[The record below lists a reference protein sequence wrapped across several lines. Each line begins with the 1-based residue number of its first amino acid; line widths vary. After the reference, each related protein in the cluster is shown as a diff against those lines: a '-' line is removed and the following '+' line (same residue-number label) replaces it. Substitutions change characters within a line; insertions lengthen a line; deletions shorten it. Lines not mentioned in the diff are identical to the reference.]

1 MCFNKNR
8 RGVKDMMNLPYF
20 LYMAEAEGVTEVVNT
35 RQARLNAI
43 IRDYIALAEQGIN
56 INDMEVQNYLAQKY
70 DLEDLTAAEKHEIAR
85 AVMNQL

>member
-1 MCFNKNR
+1 
-8 RGVKDMMNLPYF
+8 MMNIPYF

-43 IRDYIALAEQGIN
+43 IRDYVALAEQGIN

-70 DLEDLTAAEKHEIAR
+70 DLEDLTAAEKHEIATR
-85 AVMNQL
+85 VMNML

>member
-1 MCFNKNR
+1 
-8 RGVKDMMNLPYF
+8 MMNLPYF

-43 IRDYIALAEQGIN
+43 IRDYAALAGQGIN
-56 INDMEVQNYLAQKY
+56 INDMEVQNYLNQKY

>member
-1 MCFNKNR
+1 
-8 RGVKDMMNLPYF
+8 MNLPYF

-43 IRDYIALAEQGIN
+43 IRDYIALANQGIN
-56 INDMEVQNYLAQKY
+56 INDPEVQNYLAQKY

>member
-1 MCFNKNR
+1 
-8 RGVKDMMNLPYF
+8 MNLPYF

-43 IRDYIALAEQGIN
+43 IRDYAALAEQGIN
-56 INDMEVQNYLAQKY
+56 INDPEVQNYLNQKY

>member
-1 MCFNKNR
+1 
-8 RGVKDMMNLPYF
+8 MNLPYF

-43 IRDYIALAEQGIN
+43 IRDYIALAGQGIN

-70 DLEDLTAAEKHEIAR
+70 DLEDLTAAEQHEIAR

>member
-1 MCFNKNR
+1 
-8 RGVKDMMNLPYF
+8 MMNIPYF

-43 IRDYIALAEQGIN
+43 IRDYIALAGQGIN
-56 INDMEVQNYLAQKY
+56 INDMEVQNYLNQKY
-70 DLEDLTAAEKHEIAR
+70 DLEDLTAAEQHEIAR

>member
-1 MCFNKNR
+1 
-8 RGVKDMMNLPYF
+8 MNLPYF
-20 LYMAEAEGVTEVVNT
+20 LYMAEQEGITEVVNT

-56 INDMEVQNYLAQKY
+56 INDMEVQNYLNQKY
-70 DLEDLTAAEKHEIAR
+70 DLEDLTAAEQHEIAR

>member
-1 MCFNKNR
+1 
-8 RGVKDMMNLPYF
+8 MMNLPYF

-43 IRDYIALAEQGIN
+43 IRDYVALAEQGIN
-56 INDMEVQNYLAQKY
+56 INDMEVQNYLNQKY
-70 DLEDLTAAEKHEIAR
+70 DLEDLTAAEQHEIAR

>member
-1 MCFNKNR
+1 
-8 RGVKDMMNLPYF
+8 MMNLPYF

-43 IRDYIALAEQGIN
+43 IRDYAALAEQGIN
-56 INDMEVQNYLAQKY
+56 INDMEIQNYLAQKY

>member
-1 MCFNKNR
+1 
-8 RGVKDMMNLPYF
+8 MNLPYF
-20 LYMAEAEGVTEVVNT
+20 LYMAEKEGITEVVNT

-43 IRDYIALAEQGIN
+43 IRDYIALAGQGIN
-56 INDMEVQNYLAQKY
+56 INNMEVQNYLNQKY

>member
-1 MCFNKNR
+1 
-8 RGVKDMMNLPYF
+8 MNLPYF

-70 DLEDLTAAEKHEIAR
+70 DLEDLSAAEKHEIAR

>member
-1 MCFNKNR
+1 
-8 RGVKDMMNLPYF
+8 MMNLPYF

-43 IRDYIALAEQGIN
+43 IRDYVALAQQGIN
-56 INDMEVQNYLAQKY
+56 INDMEVQNYLNQKY
-70 DLEDLTAAEKHEIAR
+70 DLEDLTAAEQHEIAR

>member
-1 MCFNKNR
+1 
-8 RGVKDMMNLPYF
+8 MMNLPYF
-20 LYMAEAEGVTEVVNT
+20 LYMAETEGVTEVVNT

-43 IRDYIALAEQGIN
+43 IRDYAALASQGIN

-85 AVMNQL
+85 AVMNQF

>member
-1 MCFNKNR
+1 
-8 RGVKDMMNLPYF
+8 MMNLPYF

-70 DLEDLTAAEKHEIAR
+70 DLEDLTAAEQHEIAR

>member
-1 MCFNKNR
+1 
-8 RGVKDMMNLPYF
+8 MNLPYF

-43 IRDYIALAEQGIN
+43 IRDYAALAEQGIN
-56 INDMEVQNYLAQKY
+56 INDMEVQNYLNQKY

-85 AVMNQL
+85 AVMNQF

>member
-1 MCFNKNR
+1 
-8 RGVKDMMNLPYF
+8 MMNIPYF

-70 DLEDLTAAEKHEIAR
+70 DLEDLTAAEQHEIAR